1 MLISMHTIII
11 KGDLFKHPKHYRLL
25 IAYNMQGVSTMLHTF
40 LQLYLNLIGMHLLRS
55 SLRAKQI
62 GQDPNPYGLM
72 LA

>member
-1 MLISMHTIII
+1 
-11 KGDLFKHPKHYRLL
+11 
-25 IAYNMQGVSTMLHTF
+25 MQGVSTMLHTF
-40 LQLYLNLIGMHLLRS
+40 LQLLDYFNLIGMHLLRS